1 MNNFGVIEVA
11 SQKTKNAPGWA
22 YVPDTGF
29 TPAAAAAL
37 QPLNRK
43 RAARDKANVGAPDLT
58 ARQDAKIRK
67 DLEALDKDSHRD
79 AQIPIP
85 PKAGGSRGAL
95 SSKLYTQKRDHG
107 ADMTSAWIAQN
118 KHTPNVRKILQ
129 SQKTFA
135 NHLDDYH
142 AFLALAESNPQL
154 AAQVNKPTP
163 TTTARN
169 SPAPSTITTASTN
182 KRSSAASKRAAV
194 TAAAAAAAKEEKA
207 GSSKRPKTQPQPK
220 PAPADDD
227 DDGDV
232 EMTPETTE
240 EATAAADSSELLPP
254 RPDTLTPL
262 DDSTTETTETEPPKP
277 QSYPPD
283 GTILPAYARPP
294 PVPHPGDDDPLLV
307 SCVPPFPTD
316 EELRALMTAPPL
328 SYTEARAQWT
338 EEEEGRYP
346 VRRFCEV
353 CGYWGR
359 VKCIKCGARVC
370 ALECLEAHREE
381 CLVRYGL

>member
-22 YVPDTGF
+22 YVPDTGL

-85 PKAGGSRGAL
+85 PKAGGTR
-95 SSKLYTQKRDHG
+95 
-107 ADMTSAWIAQN
+107 AQN

-135 NHLDDYH
+135 NHLDDYQ

-163 TTTARN
+163 TTAATTATTTARN
-169 SPAPSTITTASTN
+169 SPAPSTITTASSN
-182 KRSSAASKRAAV
+182 KRSSAAPKRAAA
-194 TAAAAAAAKEEKA
+194 TAAAAAGAKEEKG
-207 GSSKRPKTQPQPK
+207 GSNKKLKTQPQPK
-220 PAPADDD
+220 PVAGND
-227 DDGDV
+227 DV
-232 EMTPETTE
+232 EMTDGP
-240 EATAAADSSELLPP
+240 EATQETMTPDSSEPFPP
-254 RPDTLTPL
+254 RPDTPTCLEP
-262 DDSTTETTETEPPKP
+262 STTATPTTTEQPKL

-283 GTILPAYARPP
+283 GTILPAYNRPP
-294 PVPHPGDDDPLLV
+294 PTPHPGDDDPLLV
-307 SCVPPFPTD
+307 SRVPPFPTD
-316 EELRALMTAPPL
+316 EELRALITAPPL
-328 SYTEARAQWT
+328 SYLEARAQWT

-346 VRRFCEV
+346 ARRFCEV

>member
-1 MNNFGVIEVA
+1 MNNFGVVEVA

-22 YVPDTGF
+22 YVPDTGL

-43 RAARDKANVGAPDLT
+43 RAARDKANVVGAPDLT

-85 PKAGGSRGAL
+85 PRAGGTR
-95 SSKLYTQKRDHG
+95 
-107 ADMTSAWIAQN
+107 AQN

-129 SQKTFA
+129 SQKTFG
-135 NHLDDYH
+135 NHLDDYQ

-182 KRSSAASKRAAV
+182 KRSSVASKR
-194 TAAAAAAAKEEKA
+194 AAAAAKEEKSG
-207 GSSKRPKTQPQPK
+207 GSNNKRSRTQAQQHPKQ
-220 PAPADDD
+220 ADDD
-227 DDGDV
+227 DL
-232 EMTPETTE
+232 EMTDAPEPTTAE
-240 EATAAADSSELLPP
+240 PVPVSESSEP
-254 RPDTLTPL
+254 RPDDTPAPL
-262 DDSTTETTETEPPKP
+262 EPELSEETEAETESKP

-283 GTILPAYARPP
+283 GTILPAYNRPP
-294 PVPHPGDDDPLLV
+294 PAAHPGDDDPLLV
-307 SCVPPFPTD
+307 SRVPPFPTD

-328 SYTEARAQWT
+328 SYLEARAQWD
-338 EEEEGRYP
+338 EDEGGRYP

-370 ALECLEAHREE
+370 ALECLETHREE

>member
-22 YVPDTGF
+22 YVPDTGL

-85 PKAGGSRGAL
+85 PKAGGTR
-95 SSKLYTQKRDHG
+95 
-107 ADMTSAWIAQN
+107 AQN

-135 NHLDDYH
+135 NHLDDYQ

-163 TTTARN
+163 TTTTTTTATTTARN
-169 SPAPSTITTASTN
+169 SPAPSTITTANPT
-182 KRSSAASKRAAV
+182 
-194 TAAAAAAAKEEKA
+194 
-207 GSSKRPKTQPQPK
+207 
-220 PAPADDD
+220 
-227 DDGDV
+227 
-232 EMTPETTE
+232 
-240 EATAAADSSELLPP
+240 
-254 RPDTLTPL
+254 
-262 DDSTTETTETEPPKP
+262 TTETRRR
-277 QSYPPD
+277 QRRY
-283 GTILPAYARPP
+283 GTILPAYNRPP
-294 PVPHPGDDDPLLV
+294 PTPHPGDDDPLLV
-307 SCVPPFPTD
+307 SHVPPFPTD
-316 EELRALMTAPPL
+316 EELRALITAPPL
-328 SYTEARAQWT
+328 SYLEARAQWT

-346 VRRFCEV
+346 ARRFCEV

>member
-22 YVPDTGF
+22 YVPDTGL

-85 PKAGGSRGAL
+85 PKAGGTR
-95 SSKLYTQKRDHG
+95 
-107 ADMTSAWIAQN
+107 AQN

-135 NHLDDYH
+135 NHLDDYQ

-163 TTTARN
+163 TSTTTATTTARK
-169 SPAPSTITTASTN
+169 SPAPSTITTATI
-182 KRSSAASKRAAV
+182 
-194 TAAAAAAAKEEKA
+194 EE
-207 GSSKRPKTQPQPK
+207 TI
-220 PAPADDD
+220 
-227 DDGDV
+227 
-232 EMTPETTE
+232 TP
-240 EATAAADSSELLPP
+240 DSSEPFPLP
-254 RPDTLTPL
+254 RPDTPTSLEP
-262 DDSTTETTETEPPKP
+262 STTATPPPTTTEQPKL

-283 GTILPAYARPP
+283 GTILPAYNRPP
-294 PVPHPGDDDPLLV
+294 PTPHPGDDDPLLV
-307 SCVPPFPTD
+307 SRVPPFPTD
-316 EELRALMTAPPL
+316 EELRALITAPPL
-328 SYTEARAQWT
+328 SYLEARAQWT

-346 VRRFCEV
+346 ARRFCEV

>member
-22 YVPDTGF
+22 YVPDTGL

-67 DLEALDKDSHRD
+67 DLEALDRDSHRD

-85 PKAGGSRGAL
+85 PKAGGSR
-95 SSKLYTQKRDHG
+95 
-107 ADMTSAWIAQN
+107 AQN

-154 AAQVNKPTP
+154 AALVNKPTP

-194 TAAAAAAAKEEKA
+194 TAAAEAAAKEEKA
-207 GSSKRPKTQPQPK
+207 GSSKRSKTQPQPK
-220 PAPADDD
+220 PADDD
-227 DDGDV
+227 DDDDV
-232 EMTPETTE
+232 EMTDAPENTE
-240 EATAAADSSELLPP
+240 EFTGPDSSEPLPP
-254 RPDTLTPL
+254 RPDTSTPL
-262 DDSTTETTETEPPKP
+262 DSTTETTESPKP

-307 SCVPPFPTD
+307 SRVPPFPTD
-316 EELRALMTAPPL
+316 EELRTLMTAPPL